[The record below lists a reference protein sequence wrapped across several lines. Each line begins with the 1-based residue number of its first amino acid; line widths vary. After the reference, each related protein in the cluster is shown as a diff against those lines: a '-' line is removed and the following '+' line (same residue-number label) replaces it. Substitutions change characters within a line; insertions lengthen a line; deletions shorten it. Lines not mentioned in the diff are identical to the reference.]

1 MQANKKEEETETNN
15 NKKET
20 APTTE
25 EAKQTEVQIED
36 VSNSDFNKLFF
47 VNIFFSKTIAKVQEY
62 DDGAAP

>member
-1 MQANKKEEETETNN
+1 MQANKKEEETETTN

-47 VNIFFSKTIAKVQEY
+47 VKYFFF
-62 DDGAAP
+62 

>member
-47 VNIFFSKTIAKVQEY
+47 VNYFFF
-62 DDGAAP
+62 